1 MDDVQSKMDGALVR
15 IRNTNMNS
23 TAILAGIAIVGGMA
37 VTLQGQFM
45 GQMDR
50 NIGTAESVF
59 ITYGIGAVFA
69 GLMMLLLKGGTL
81 STAFTAV
88 PSYTFISGILG
99 LVIVASIGYTVPRLG
114 VTTALTLVLVGQY
127 FLAALLDNNGWFGTP
142 IREIGFKQ
150 ISGLLV
156 ILAGTYLVTSET

>member
-1 MDDVQSKMDGALVR
+1 V
-15 IRNTNMNS
+15 NS
-23 TAILAGIAIVGGMA
+23 TAILVGIALVGGMA

-59 ITYGIGAVFA
+59 ITYGIGAVLA
-69 GLMMLLLKGGTL
+69 GLMMLMLKGGTL

-88 PSYTFISGILG
+88 PAYTFISGLLG
-99 LVIVASIGYTVPRLG
+99 LIIVSSIGYTVPRLG

-127 FLAALLDNNGWFGTP
+127 FLATLMDNNGWFGTP

-156 ILAGTYLVTSET
+156 ILAGTYLVTSETGV

>member
-1 MDDVQSKMDGALVR
+1 V
-15 IRNTNMNS
+15 NS
-23 TAILAGIAIVGGMA
+23 TVILVGIALVGGMA
-37 VTLQGQFM
+37 VALQGQFM

-59 ITYGIGAVFA
+59 ITYGIGAVIA
-69 GLMMLLLKGGTL
+69 GLMMLLLKGGAL

-99 LVIVASIGYTVPRLG
+99 LIIVSSIGYTVPRLG
-114 VTTALTLVLVGQY
+114 VTAALTLVLVGQY
-127 FLAALLDNNGWFGTP
+127 FLATLIDSNGWFGTP

-156 ILAGTYLVTSET
+156 ILAGAYLVTSETGV

>member
-1 MDDVQSKMDGALVR
+1 
-15 IRNTNMNS
+15 MNS
-23 TAILAGIAIVGGMA
+23 TLILVGIAMAGGMA

-59 ITYGIGAVFA
+59 ITYGTGAVVA
-69 GLMMLLLKGGTL
+69 GLMMLILKGGAL
-81 STAFTAV
+81 STAFTTV
-88 PSYTFISGILG
+88 PPYTFMSGVLG
-99 LVIVASIGYTVPRLG
+99 LIIIASIGYTVPRLG

-142 IREIGFKQ
+142 VREIGLKQ

-156 ILAGTYLVTSET
+156 ILAGAYLVTSES

>member
-1 MDDVQSKMDGALVR
+1 
-15 IRNTNMNS
+15 MNS

>member
-1 MDDVQSKMDGALVR
+1 
-15 IRNTNMNS
+15 MNS
-23 TAILAGIAIVGGMA
+23 TAILVGIALVGGMA

-59 ITYGIGAVFA
+59 ITYGIGAVLA
-69 GLMMLLLKGGTL
+69 GLMMLMLKGGAL
-81 STAFTAV
+81 SMAFTAV
-88 PSYTFISGILG
+88 PTYTFISGILG
-99 LVIVASIGYTVPRLG
+99 LIIVASIGYTVPRLG

-127 FLAALLDNNGWFGTP
+127 FLATLMDNNGWFGTP

-156 ILAGTYLVTSET
+156 ILVGTYLVTSET

>member
-1 MDDVQSKMDGALVR
+1 MW
-15 IRNTNMNS
+15 NS
-23 TAILAGIAIVGGMA
+23 TAALTGIALVGGMA

-59 ITYGIGAVFA
+59 ITYGTGAVCA
-69 GLMMLLLKGGTL
+69 GLMMILLKGGAL
-81 STAFTAV
+81 STAYTAV
-88 PSYTFISGILG
+88 PSYTFLSGILG
-99 LVIVASIGYTVPRLG
+99 LIIIASIGYTVPRLG

-127 FLAALLDNNGWFGTP
+127 FLAALVDSNGWFGTP
-142 IREIGFKQ
+142 LREIGFKQ

-156 ILAGTYLVTSET
+156 ILVGAYLVTS

>member
-1 MDDVQSKMDGALVR
+1 V
-15 IRNTNMNS
+15 NP
-23 TAILAGIAIVGGMA
+23 TAILVAIALVGGMA

-69 GLMMLLLKGGTL
+69 GFMMLLLKGGAL

-88 PSYTFISGILG
+88 PSYTLISGILG
-99 LVIVASIGYTVPRLG
+99 LIIIASIGYTVPRLG

-127 FLAALLDNNGWFGTP
+127 FLAALVDNNGWFGTP

-156 ILAGTYLVTSET
+156 ILAGAYLVTSE

>member
-1 MDDVQSKMDGALVR
+1 MTSTVILV
-15 IRNTNMNS
+15 
-23 TAILAGIAIVGGMA
+23 GIAIVGGFA
-37 VTLQGQFM
+37 VALQGQFM

-59 ITYGIGAVFA
+59 ITYCIGAVLA
-69 GLMMLLLKGGTL
+69 CLMMLLLKGGAL

-99 LVIVASIGYTVPRLG
+99 LIIVSSVGYTVPRLG
-114 VTTALTLVLVGQY
+114 MTTALTLVIVGQY
-127 FLAALLDNNGWFGTP
+127 FLAALIDNNGWFGTP
-142 IREIGFKQ
+142 IREIGLKQ

-156 ILAGTYLVTSET
+156 ILAGTYLVTS

>member
-1 MDDVQSKMDGALVR
+1 V
-15 IRNTNMNS
+15 NS
-23 TAILAGIAIVGGMA
+23 TAVLVGIALVGGMA

-69 GLMMLLLKGGTL
+69 GLIMLLLKGGAL

-88 PSYTFISGILG
+88 PSYTFLSGILG
-99 LVIVASIGYTVPRLG
+99 LIIIASIGYTVPRLG
-114 VTTALTLVLVGQY
+114 VTTALTLILVGQY
-127 FLAALLDNNGWFGTP
+127 FLAALVDNNGWFGTP
-142 IREIGFKQ
+142 IREIGLKQ

-156 ILAGTYLVTSET
+156 ILAGAYLVTSDA

>member
-1 MDDVQSKMDGALVR
+1 
-15 IRNTNMNS
+15 MNS
-23 TAILAGIAIVGGMA
+23 TAILVGIALVGGMA

-59 ITYGIGAVFA
+59 ITYGIGAVLA
-69 GLMMLLLKGGTL
+69 GLMMLMLKGVAL

-88 PSYTFISGILG
+88 PTYTFISGILG
-99 LVIVASIGYTVPRLG
+99 LIIVASIGYTVPRLG

-127 FLAALLDNNGWFGTP
+127 FLATLMDNNGWFGTP

-156 ILAGTYLVTSET
+156 ILVGTYLVTGET

>member
-1 MDDVQSKMDGALVR
+1 
-15 IRNTNMNS
+15 MNS
-23 TAILAGIAIVGGMA
+23 TAILVGIALVGGMA

-59 ITYGIGAVFA
+59 ITYGIGAVLA
-69 GLMMLLLKGGTL
+69 GLMMLMLKGGAL

-88 PSYTFISGILG
+88 PTYTFISGILG
-99 LVIVASIGYTVPRLG
+99 LIIVASIGYTVPRMG

-127 FLAALLDNNGWFGTP
+127 FLATLMDNNGWFGTP

-156 ILAGTYLVTSET
+156 ILVGTYLVIGEP

>member
-1 MDDVQSKMDGALVR
+1 
-15 IRNTNMNS
+15 MNS
-23 TAILAGIAIVGGMA
+23 TAILVGIALAGGVA

-50 NIGTAESVF
+50 SIGTAESVF
-59 ITYGIGAVFA
+59 ITYGTGAVVA
-69 GLMMLLLKGGTL
+69 GLMMLALKGGAL

-88 PSYTFISGILG
+88 PAYTFTSGILG
-99 LVIVASIGYTVPRLG
+99 LIIIASIGYTVPRLG

-142 IREIGFKQ
+142 VREIGLKQ

-156 ILAGTYLVTSET
+156 ILAGAYLVTSES

>member
-1 MDDVQSKMDGALVR
+1 
-15 IRNTNMNS
+15 MNS
-23 TAILAGIAIVGGMA
+23 TAILVGIALIGGMA
-37 VTLQGQFM
+37 VALQGQFM

-69 GLMMLLLKGGTL
+69 GLVMLLLKGGAL

-88 PSYTFISGILG
+88 PTYTFISGILG
-99 LVIVASIGYTVPRLG
+99 LIIVASIGYTVPRLG

-127 FLAALLDNNGWFGTP
+127 FLATLMDNNGWFGTP
-142 IREIGFKQ
+142 VREIGLKQ
-150 ISGLLV
+150 VSGLLV
-156 ILAGTYLVTSET
+156 ILAGAYLVTSDA

>member
-1 MDDVQSKMDGALVR
+1 
-15 IRNTNMNS
+15 MNS

-81 STAFTAV
+81 STAFTAL

>member
-1 MDDVQSKMDGALVR
+1 
-15 IRNTNMNS
+15 MNS
-23 TAILAGIAIVGGMA
+23 TAVLVGIAMVGGMA

-59 ITYGIGAVFA
+59 ITYCIGAVIA
-69 GLMMLLLKGGTL
+69 CLMMLLLKGGAL

-88 PSYTFISGILG
+88 PSYTFVSGILG
-99 LVIVASIGYTVPRLG
+99 LIIVASIGYTVPRLG

-127 FLAALLDNNGWFGTP
+127 FLAALVDNNGWFGTA

-156 ILAGTYLVTSET
+156 ILAGAYLVTSET

>member
-1 MDDVQSKMDGALVR
+1 V
-15 IRNTNMNS
+15 NS
-23 TAILAGIAIVGGMA
+23 TAILVGIALVAGMA

-59 ITYGIGAVFA
+59 ITYGVGALLA
-69 GLMMLLLKGGTL
+69 GLMMLMLKGGAL
-81 STAFTAV
+81 STVFTAV

-99 LVIVASIGYTVPRLG
+99 LIIVASIGYTVPRLG

-127 FLAALLDNNGWFGTP
+127 FLATLMDNNGWFGTP

-156 ILAGTYLVTSET
+156 ILAGTYLVTSDS

>member
-1 MDDVQSKMDGALVR
+1 MV
-15 IRNTNMNS
+15 NS
-23 TAILAGIAIVGGMA
+23 TAVLVGIAMLGGMA

-59 ITYGIGAVFA
+59 ITYGIGAVVA
-69 GLMMLLLKGGTL
+69 GLMMILLKGGAL
-81 STAFTAV
+81 STAYTAV
-88 PSYTFISGILG
+88 PSYTFIAGILG
-99 LVIVASIGYTVPRLG
+99 LIIIASIGYTVPRLG

-127 FLAALLDNNGWFGTP
+127 FLAALMDNNGWFGTP

-156 ILAGTYLVTSET
+156 ILVGAYLVTS